1 MRIDIYVHICY
12 NIYSERG
19 KTLKKGSE
27 VMKMAGAAEII
38 ERLAK
43 ENERFR
49 LRIVELEKEIAH
61 LKEQLQEAESSK

>member
-1 MRIDIYVHICY
+1 
-12 NIYSERG
+12 
-19 KTLKKGSE
+19 
-27 VMKMAGAAEII
+27 MAGAAEII